1 MMNARKSM
9 TMMSTAAVFAAAVG
23 VTLGAGVASA
33 APKPSGATF
42 FLCPDF
48 GKPGYYRATIRGVF
62 PMSQA
67 DAAGYLIHIDDNP
80 AKPGNITYFVQD
92 DDGNGHIGDTS
103 LAYLTVPHAHTD
115 AGGYLRA
122 GPSGLEYSRE
132 LSVSLNDLNAD
143 RSKWYDPSDQVLGD
157 DPQDEIYA
165 AATFV
170 DADGGVRTQISQ
182 EIVKDFTANGVC
194 DGCCS

>member
-1 MMNARKSM
+1 MNARKLAAALASAAAIE
-9 TMMSTAAVFAAAVG
+9 TALAMSTG
-23 VTLGAGVASA
+23 LGIATA

-48 GKPGYYRATIRGVF
+48 GKPGFYRATIRGVI

-80 AKPGNITYFVQD
+80 SRPGGMVYYVQD
-92 DDGNGHIGDTS
+92 DDGNGHEGDTS
-103 LAYLTVPHAHTD
+103 IAYLDVPHAHSD
-115 AGGYLRA
+115 AGGFLRA
-122 GPSGLEYSRE
+122 GPGGLEYQRE
-132 LSVSLNDLNAD
+132 LSVNAYDLNAD
-143 RSKWYDPSDQVLGD
+143 KSKSYDPSDQVLGD
-157 DPQDEIYA
+157 DPQYEIYA
-165 AATFV
+165 AATFI

-182 EIVKDFTANGVC
+182 QIVKDFTADRIC

>member
-1 MMNARKSM
+1 MNTRKRATVLGGAVALSAVVGL
-9 TMMSTAAVFAAAVG
+9 TAGLTTAA
-23 VTLGAGVASA
+23 A

-67 DAAGYLIHIDDNP
+67 DAEGFLIHIDDYP
-80 AKPGNITYFVQD
+80 GKPGNITYYVQD
-92 DDGNGHIGDTS
+92 DDGNGHVGDTS
-103 LAYLTVPHAHTD
+103 LAYLNVPHAHSD
-115 AGGYLRA
+115 AGGFLRA
-122 GPSGLEYSRE
+122 GPSGLEYQRE
-132 LSVSLNDLNAD
+132 LSVSTNDLNAD

-157 DPQDEIYA
+157 DPQDEVYA
-165 AATFV
+165 AATFI

-182 EIVKDFTANGVC
+182 EIVKDFTADHVC

>member
-1 MMNARKSM
+1 MNARKL
-9 TMMSTAAVFAAAVG
+9 AAAVG
-23 VTLGAGVASA
+23 SAAAIGTAVAMTAGIGIATA

-48 GKPGYYRATIRGVF
+48 GKPGYYRATVRGVF

-80 AKPGNITYFVQD
+80 SKPGGMVYYVQD
-92 DDGNGHIGDTS
+92 DDGNGHEGDTS
-103 LAYLTVPHAHTD
+103 IAYLDVPHAHSD
-115 AGGYLRA
+115 SGGFLRA
-122 GPSGLEYSRE
+122 GPSGLEYQRE
-132 LSVSLNDLNAD
+132 LSINAYDLNAD
-143 RSKWYDPSDQVLGD
+143 KSKWYDPSDQVLAD

-165 AATFV
+165 AAKFI

-182 EIVKDFTANGVC
+182 EIVKDFTADRIC

>member
-1 MMNARKSM
+1 MMT
-9 TMMSTAAVFAAAVG
+9 TMRATVLGCSVAMSAVVGLTAGSPTAA
-23 VTLGAGVASA
+23 A

-42 FLCPDF
+42 FMCPDF

-67 DAAGYLIHIDDNP
+67 DAQGFLIHIDDNP
-80 AKPGNITYFVQD
+80 AHPGSMTYYVQD
-92 DDGNGHIGDTS
+92 DDGNGHVGDTS
-103 LAYLTVPHAHTD
+103 IAYLNVPHAHSD
-115 AGGYLRA
+115 AGGFLRA
-122 GPSGLEYSRE
+122 GPSGLEYQRE
-132 LSVSLNDLNAD
+132 LSVSINDLNAD
-143 RSKWYDPSDQVLGD
+143 KSKWYDPSDQVLGD

-165 AATFV
+165 AATFI

-182 EIVKDFTANGVC
+182 EVVKDFTATGVC

>member
-1 MMNARKSM
+1 M
-9 TMMSTAAVFAAAVG
+9 T
-23 VTLGAGVASA
+23 AGIGIAIA

-48 GKPGYYRATIRGVF
+48 GEPGYYRATIRGVF

-80 AKPGNITYFVQD
+80 SKPGGMVYYVQD
-92 DDGNGHIGDTS
+92 DDGNGHEGDTS
-103 LAYLTVPHAHTD
+103 IAYLDVPHAHSD
-115 AGGYLRA
+115 GAGFLRA
-122 GPSGLEYSRE
+122 GPSGLEYQRE
-132 LSVSLNDLNAD
+132 LSVSAYELNAD
-143 RSKWYDPSDQVLGD
+143 KSKWYDPSDQVLGD

-165 AATFV
+165 AAKFV

-182 EIVKDFTANGVC
+182 EIVKDFTADLIC

>member
-1 MMNARKSM
+1 MNTRM
-9 TMMSTAAVFAAAVG
+9 FAAA
-23 VTLGAGVASA
+23 LGSAAAIGTVVAMTGATGIAAA

-80 AKPGNITYFVQD
+80 SRPGGMVYYVQD
-92 DDGNGHIGDTS
+92 DDGNGHEGDTS
-103 LAYLTVPHAHTD
+103 IAYLDVPHAHSD
-115 AGGYLRA
+115 GGGFLRA
-122 GPSGLEYSRE
+122 GPSGLEYQRE
-132 LSVSLNDLNAD
+132 LSVRADELNAD
-143 RSKWYDPSDQVLGD
+143 KSKWYDPSDQVLGD

-165 AATFV
+165 AAKFI
-170 DADGGVRTQISQ
+170 DADGGVRTQFSQ
-182 EIVKDFTANGVC
+182 EIVKDFTADRVC

>member
-1 MMNARKSM
+1 
-9 TMMSTAAVFAAAVG
+9 MSTTKKLVAVLTGAALMSVVGLDPGIAA
-23 VTLGAGVASA
+23 A
-33 APKPSGATF
+33 APKSSGATF

-80 AKPGNITYFVQD
+80 SKPGGMVYYVQD
-92 DDGNGHIGDTS
+92 DDGNGHEGDTS
-103 LAYLTVPHAHTD
+103 IAYLDVPHAHSD
-115 AGGYLRA
+115 GSGFLRA
-122 GPSGLEYSRE
+122 GPSGLEYQRE
-132 LSVSLNDLNAD
+132 LSVSAGDLNAD
-143 RSKWYDPSDQVLGD
+143 KSKWYDPSDQVLGD
-157 DPQDEIYA
+157 DQQDEIYA
-165 AATFV
+165 AAKFI

-182 EIVKDFTANGVC
+182 EIVKDFTADHIC

>member
-1 MMNARKSM
+1 MNARKL
-9 TMMSTAAVFAAAVG
+9 AA
-23 VTLGAGVASA
+23 TLGSATAIGTAVAMTVGIGIAAA
-33 APKPSGATF
+33 APKPSGTTF

-80 AKPGNITYFVQD
+80 SKPGRMVYYVQD
-92 DDGNGHIGDTS
+92 DDGNGHEGDTS
-103 LAYLTVPHAHTD
+103 IAYLDVPHAHSD
-115 AGGYLRA
+115 GGGFLRA
-122 GPSGLEYSRE
+122 GPSGLEYQRE
-132 LSVSLNDLNAD
+132 LSINAYELNAD
-143 RSKWYDPSDQVLGD
+143 TSKWYDPSDQVLGD

-165 AATFV
+165 AAKFI

-182 EIVKDFTANGVC
+182 EIVKDFTADHVC

>member
-1 MMNARKSM
+1 MNARKL
-9 TMMSTAAVFAAAVG
+9 AAALGSAAAIGTAVG
-23 VTLGAGVASA
+23 MTAGIGIAAA

-80 AKPGNITYFVQD
+80 SKPGGMVYYVQD
-92 DDGNGHIGDTS
+92 DDGNGHEGDTS
-103 LAYLTVPHAHTD
+103 IAYLDVPHAHSD
-115 AGGYLRA
+115 GAGFLRA
-122 GPSGLEYSRE
+122 GPSGLEYQRE
-132 LSVSLNDLNAD
+132 LSVSAYELNAD
-143 RSKWYDPSDQVLGD
+143 KSKWYDPSDQVLGD

-165 AATFV
+165 AAKFV

-182 EIVKDFTANGVC
+182 EIVKDFTADHIC